1 MDIKDIKDLIIT
13 MDKTNIE
20 KIEIEKSDFR
30 IMISKKASD
39 EGNTSGMITDGLGNG
54 NILTGIADSSILEFE
69 GKIDKEEYSKNLA
82 GTGNTFIVKSPIVGT
97 FFRAPSPDEPSFV
110 TIGDTVE
117 RGQILCIIEAM
128 KIMNEIECECEGQV
142 LEIFVEDESIVEFG
156 QPLMLIRR

>member
-39 EGNTSGMITDGLGNG
+39 EGNTSGMAADGLGNG

-82 GTGNTFIVKSPIVGT
+82 GTGITFIVKSPIVGT

-117 RGQILCIIEAM
+117 KGQILCIIEAM

>member
-13 MDKTNIE
+13 MNKTNIE

-39 EGNTSGMITDGLGNG
+39 EGNTPGIITDGLGNS
-54 NILTGIADSSILEFE
+54 NILTKISDGGIREFE
-69 GKIDKEEYSKNLA
+69 GKIDKEEYSKNLT
-82 GTGNTFIVKSPIVGT
+82 GIGNTFIVKSPIVGT
-97 FFRAPSPDEPSFV
+97 FFKASGPDEPPFV
-110 TIGDTVE
+110 NIGDIVE
-117 RGQILCIIEAM
+117 KGQLLCIIEAM

-156 QPLMLIRR
+156 QPLMLLGR

>member
-39 EGNTSGMITDGLGNG
+39 EGNTSGMGTDGLGNG

-69 GKIDKEEYSKNLA
+69 DKIDKEEYSKNLA
-82 GTGNTFIVKSPIVGT
+82 DTGNTFIVKSPIVGT

-117 RGQILCIIEAM
+117 KGQILCIIEAM

>member
-1 MDIKDIKDLIIT
+1 MDIKDVKDLIIT

-39 EGNTSGMITDGLGNG
+39 GGNTSGIITDGLENS
-54 NILTGIADSSILEFE
+54 NILAKIADSDIRGFE
-69 GKIDKEEYSKNLA
+69 GKIDREEYSKDLTDI
-82 GTGNTFIVKSPIVGT
+82 GDTFIVKSPIVGT
-97 FFRAPSPDEPSFV
+97 FFKAPSPDELSFV

-117 RGQILCIIEAM
+117 KGQILCIIEAM
-128 KIMNEIECECEGQV
+128 KIMNEIECEYEGQV

-156 QPLMLIRR
+156 QPLMLIGR

>member
-1 MDIKDIKDLIIT
+1 MDIKDVKDLIIT

-39 EGNTSGMITDGLGNG
+39 EGNTSGMTTDGLGNG

-69 GKIDKEEYSKNLA
+69 DKIDKEEYSKNLA
-82 GTGNTFIVKSPIVGT
+82 DIGNTFIVKSPIVGT
-97 FFRAPSPDEPSFV
+97 FFKAPSPDEPSFV

-117 RGQILCIIEAM
+117 KGQILCIIEAM

-156 QPLMLIRR
+156 QPLMLIGR

>member
-13 MDKTNIE
+13 MNKTNIE

-39 EGNTSGMITDGLGNG
+39 ESNTPGIITDGLGNR
-54 NILTGIADSSILEFE
+54 NILTKISDGGIREFE
-69 GKIDKEEYSKNLA
+69 GKIDKEEYSKNL
-82 GTGNTFIVKSPIVGT
+82 TDIGNTFIVKSPIVGT
-97 FFRAPSPDEPSFV
+97 FFKASGPDEPPFV
-110 TIGDTVE
+110 NIGDIVE
-117 RGQILCIIEAM
+117 KGQILCIIEAM

-156 QPLMLIRR
+156 QPLMLLGR